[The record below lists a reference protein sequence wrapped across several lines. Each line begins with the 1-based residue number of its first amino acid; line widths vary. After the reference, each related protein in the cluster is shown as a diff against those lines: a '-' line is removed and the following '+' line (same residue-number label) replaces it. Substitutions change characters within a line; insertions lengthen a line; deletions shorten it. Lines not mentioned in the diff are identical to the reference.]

1 MIPYTKE
8 GHGMRMSLMD
18 RSLYYK
24 GLMLLIRKDREIHD
38 EEKRIM
44 MAIGETLSF
53 DADFCENTIKEI
65 LTNKHV
71 SDIPPHFSKSA
82 IARCFIKDGLRVCH
96 VDNKAHEMELAWLKA
111 VAEENGLDYNWYKT
125 SVETA
130 SRQAWIWIEDDLE
143 VKRLE
148 WE

>member
-1 MIPYTKE
+1 
-8 GHGMRMSLMD
+8 MRMSLMD

-44 MAIGETLSF
+44 MAIGRTLSF
-53 DADFCENTIKEI
+53 DADFCENTIQEI

-71 SDIPPHFSKSA
+71 SDIPPHFSKPA
-82 IARCFIKDGLRVCH
+82 IARCFIKDGLRVCL
-96 VDNKAHEMELAWLKA
+96 VDNETHEAELAWLKA
-111 VAEENGLDYNWYKT
+111 VAEENRLDYNWYKT
-125 SVETA
+125 SLATA
-130 SRQAWIWIEDDLE
+130 SRQSWIGIEDDLE
-143 VKRLE
+143 VERLQ

>member
-8 GHGMRMSLMD
+8 GHEMRMSLMD

-44 MAIGETLSF
+44 MAIGETLGF
-53 DADFCENTIKEI
+53 DAKFCENAIKEI
-65 LTNKHV
+65 LTNK
-71 SDIPPHFSKSA
+71 PQFSKPA
-82 IARCFIKDGLRVCH
+82 IARCFIKDGLKVCL
-96 VDNKAHEMELAWLKA
+96 VDNEAHETELAWLKA
-111 VAEENGLDYNWYKT
+111 VAEENGLDYTWYKT

-130 SRQAWIWIEDDLE
+130 SCQTWIGIEDDLE